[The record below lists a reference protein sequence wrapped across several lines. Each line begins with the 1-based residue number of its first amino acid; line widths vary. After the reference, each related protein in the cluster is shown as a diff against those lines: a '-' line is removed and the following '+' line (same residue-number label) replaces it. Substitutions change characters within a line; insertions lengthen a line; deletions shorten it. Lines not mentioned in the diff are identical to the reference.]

1 MAVAKLMLDT
11 IHEGL
16 PVPPTDPNTYYLGNI
31 GDHNIAIAILPQ
43 GIYGISAATA
53 VATHLLSTFSKIRF
67 SLMVGISGGVPTTLA
82 DIRLGDIV
90 VSQPE
95 NTSGGVIQYDLLK
108 VLGNGEF
115 KRTGMLNQPPLA
127 LLTALG
133 RLRARHYTEKSR
145 VSEFLDN
152 IRVMAP
158 EAADF
163 AQPKEG
169 DVLYQADYVHLDGPS
184 NNCDNCDQSKT
195 VSRPIQKFIEPVIHY
210 GLIAS
215 ANQLVRDGRYQDR
228 LAQDLGVY
236 CVEMEAAGLM
246 NHFPC
251 LVIRGISDY
260 ADSHKNKTWQ
270 LYAAGVAAAYAGE
283 LLLEVPSNQVN
294 RTSTAREALAPVDTI
309 DTNNLMIEK
318 PPAAKV
324 LYEKKGYG
332 WSRFS
337 PIPRN
342 GSRPW
347 NSLVQ
352 VQYAS
357 LETWLLHLGHI
368 VTVCALGDTQSEDPE
383 DPKAYA
389 KVSDL
394 RSVGDGR
401 YMVVYTWL
409 YTRDEVLAD
418 METEAGIP
426 EELSENL
433 KQRWPENADYDYM
446 FSTNWT
452 VTLWDTAICLAPDT
466 WLRRYVTA
474 RSITRPSEQGS
485 RI

>member
-1 MAVAKLMLDT
+1 MACGPRRTHADYTVGWILMLDT
-11 IHEGL
+11 IHEDL
-16 PVPPTDPNTYYLGNI
+16 PVPSTDPNTYYLGNI

-53 VATHLLSTFSKIRF
+53 VATHLLSTFSNIRF
-67 SLMVGISGGVPTTLA
+67 SLMVGIGGVPTTHA

-95 NTSGGVIQYDLLK
+95 NTSGGVIQYDFLK

-133 RLRARHYTEKSR
+133 RLKARHYTEKSR

-184 NNCDNCDQSKT
+184 KNCDNCDQSKT
-195 VSRPIQKFIEPVIHY
+195 VSRPIRKFIEPVIHY
-210 GLIAS
+210 
-215 ANQLVRDGRYQDR
+215 DGRYRDR

-270 LYAAGVAAAYAGE
+270 QYAAGVAAAYARE

-294 RTSTAREALAPVDTI
+294 RTWMKKIVELEVPQT
-309 DTNNLMIEK
+309 
-318 PPAAKV
+318 PP
-324 LYEKKGYG
+324 E
-332 WSRFS
+332 SR
-337 PIPRN
+337 
-342 GSRPW
+342 G
-347 NSLVQ
+347 
-352 VQYAS
+352 
-357 LETWLLHLGHI
+357 T
-368 VTVCALGDTQSEDPE
+368 DP
-383 DPKAYA
+383 
-389 KVSDL
+389 
-394 RSVGDGR
+394 
-401 YMVVYTWL
+401 
-409 YTRDEVLAD
+409 
-418 METEAGIP
+418 
-426 EELSENL
+426 
-433 KQRWPENADYDYM
+433 
-446 FSTNWT
+446 
-452 VTLWDTAICLAPDT
+452 
-466 WLRRYVTA
+466 
-474 RSITRPSEQGS
+474 
-485 RI
+485 